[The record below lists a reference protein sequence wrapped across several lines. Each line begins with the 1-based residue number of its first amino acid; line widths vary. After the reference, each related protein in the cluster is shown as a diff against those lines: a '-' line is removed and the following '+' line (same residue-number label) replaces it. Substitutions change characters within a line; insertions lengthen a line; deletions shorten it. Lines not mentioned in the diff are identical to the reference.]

1 MLEIDVDLS
10 DEQWQVSEKT
20 EWDYDKSVKKV
31 RQLVVNWKHIS
42 TEILRE
48 LYIAHQKLSAQGRR
62 TDLQLSCKSNKVS
75 VSWNQYLDDVGLNYH
90 NVRRWLQ
97 KYDFEKDELVTFE
110 TTNLPQEVEGEDY
123 LPTEHKCP
131 NCGYEY

>member
-10 DEQWQVSEKT
+10 DEKWQVLAKAD
-20 EWDYDKSVKKV
+20 WDYDKSVKKV
-31 RQLVVNWKHIS
+31 RQLVVNWKNIS
-42 TEILRE
+42 IEIMRE
-48 LYIAHQKLSAQGRR
+48 LYIARQKLSASGRR
-62 TDLQLSCKSNKVS
+62 TDVTPSSNWKEVT
-75 VSWNQYLDDVGLNYH
+75 WNQYLNDVGLNYS
-90 NVRRWLQ
+90 NVTRWLK

-131 NCGYEY
+131 NCGYEF

>member
-10 DEQWQVSEKT
+10 DEKWQVLVKAD
-20 EWDYDKSVKKV
+20 WDYDKSVKKV
-31 RQLVVNWKHIS
+31 RQLVVNWKNIS
-42 TEILRE
+42 IEIMRE
-48 LYIAHQKLSAQGRR
+48 LYIARQKLSAQGRR
-62 TDLQLSCKSNKVS
+62 TDLQLSYKSNK

-97 KYDFEKDELVTFE
+97 KYDFDKNELVVDTPS
-110 TTNLPQEVEGEDY
+110 LPKEVEGEDY

>member
-1 MLEIDVDLS
+1 M
-10 DEQWQVSEKT
+10 
-20 EWDYDKSVKKV
+20 
-31 RQLVVNWKHIS
+31 
-42 TEILRE
+42 RE
-48 LYIAHQKLSAQGRR
+48 LYIARQKLSAQGRR

-97 KYDFEKDELVTFE
+97 KYDFDKNELVVDTPS
-110 TTNLPQEVEGEDY
+110 LPKEVEGEDY

>member
-10 DEQWQVSEKT
+10 DEKWQVSEKT

-31 RQLVVNWKHIS
+31 RQLVVNWKNIS
-42 TEILRE
+42 IEIMRE
-48 LYIAHQKLSAQGRR
+48 LYIARQKLSASGRR
-62 TDLQLSCKSNKVS
+62 TDTSPSSNWKEVT
-75 VSWNQYLDDVGLNYH
+75 WNQYLNDVGLNYS
-90 NVRRWLQ
+90 NVTRWLK

>member
-10 DEQWQVSEKT
+10 DEQWQVLEKSD
-20 EWDYDKSVKKV
+20 WDYDKSVKKV
-31 RQLVVNWKHIS
+31 RQLVVNWKNIS
-42 TEILRE
+42 IEIMRE
-48 LYIAHQKLSAQGRR
+48 LYIARQKLSASGRR
-62 TDLQLSCKSNKVS
+62 TDVAPPSNWQEVTWS
-75 VSWNQYLDDVGLNYH
+75 QYLNDVGLNYS
-90 NVRRWLQ
+90 NVTRWLK

>member
-10 DEQWQVSEKT
+10 DEQWQVLEKSD
-20 EWDYDKSVKKV
+20 WDYDKSVKKV
-31 RQLVVNWKHIS
+31 RQLVVNWKNIS
-42 TEILRE
+42 IEIMRE
-48 LYIAHQKLSAQGRR
+48 LYIARQKLSAQGRR

>member
-10 DEQWQVSEKT
+10 DEKWQVLEKSD
-20 EWDYDKSVKKV
+20 WDYDKSVKKV
-31 RQLVVNWKHIS
+31 RQLVVNWKNIS
-42 TEILRE
+42 IEIMRE
-48 LYIAHQKLSAQGRR
+48 LYIARQKLSAQGRR
-62 TDLQLSCKSNKVS
+62 TDLQLSYKSNK

-97 KYDFEKDELVTFE
+97 KYDFDKNELVVDTPS
-110 TTNLPQEVEGEDY
+110 LPKEVEGEDY

>member
-10 DEQWQVSEKT
+10 DEQWQVLAKAD
-20 EWDYDKSVKKV
+20 WDYDKSVKKV
-31 RQLVVNWKHIS
+31 RQLVVNWKNIS
-42 TEILRE
+42 IEIMRE
-48 LYIAHQKLSAQGRR
+48 LYIARQKLSAQGRR
-62 TDLQLSCKSNKVS
+62 TDLQLSYKSNK

-97 KYDFEKDELVTFE
+97 KYDFDKNELVVDTPS
-110 TTNLPQEVEGEDY
+110 LPKEVEGEDY

>member
-10 DEQWQVSEKT
+10 DEQWKVLEKAD
-20 EWDYDKSVKKV
+20 WDYDKSVKKV
-31 RQLVVNWKHIS
+31 RQLVVNWKNIS
-42 TEILRE
+42 IEIMRE
-48 LYIAHQKLSAQGRR
+48 LYIARQKLSASGRR
-62 TDLQLSCKSNKVS
+62 TDVAPPSNWQEVT
-75 VSWNQYLDDVGLNYH
+75 WNQYLNDVGLNYS
-90 NVRRWLQ
+90 NVTRWLK

>member
-10 DEQWQVSEKT
+10 DEQWKVLEKAD
-20 EWDYDKSVKKV
+20 WDYDKSVKKV
-31 RQLVVNWKHIS
+31 RQLVVNWKNIS
-42 TEILRE
+42 IEIMRE
-48 LYIAHQKLSAQGRR
+48 LYIARQKLSAQGRR
-62 TDLQLSCKSNKVS
+62 TDLQLSYKSNKVS

-97 KYDFEKDELVTFE
+97 KYDFDKNELVVDTPS
-110 TTNLPQEVEGEDY
+110 LPKEVEGEDY